1 MEKSIMHT
9 LYTSKTNL
17 QGTQRLRNKWQQWYL
32 SEDGTHEAPMS
43 CYPTDST
50 QWSLWILHEK
60 VRESNYKA
68 QRAYVSILFH
78 VKISSCWVNGQSF
91 HTKPNTAGTRLHRSS
106 ACHTYVIS
114 SDLVDKV
121 IINGLNKLCQMLTK
135 GVTGSCSRGR
145 AFTKNVQ
152 CRDMIPQHHRDADKK
167 ALS

>member
-1 MEKSIMHT
+1 
-9 LYTSKTNL
+9 
-17 QGTQRLRNKWQQWYL
+17 
-32 SEDGTHEAPMS
+32 MS

-50 QWSLWILHEK
+50 QWSLWVLHEK

-68 QRAYVSILFH
+68 QGAYVSILFH
-78 VKISSCWVNGQSF
+78 VKISPCWVNGQSF

-152 CRDMIPQHHRDADKK
+152 CRDMIPQHHRDANKK
-167 ALS
+167 ALSWRKWFSGSLLMSTSHYRNTDARISQSDGMIRRK